1 MQPPSKIEE
10 ALNLPMPSRP
20 LGRTGWNVSRLVLG
34 GVKWDTQLPEAEAVR
49 LLRRAVALGVNA
61 IDTAFIYG
69 KGQSETRLGLALEG
83 LRERVF
89 VSTKVSDRSYD
100 GARRQMDESFRRL
113 RMERVDL
120 MFMHALDDAAD
131 LKSILGRQGVLRAIE
146 EYRAAG
152 RIRWVGASSHWYRDS
167 LWRLMEEYPLDA
179 VLFAGGL
186 FNQAYDYDYLETTL
200 PLARRRGIATMSM
213 KIFGAGRVKH
223 AADVEPY
230 LRYALHTGADALVI
244 GCDSVA
250 QLEQTVAIVKRQPPP
265 LTPDEQ
271 RALYPECRRITQ
283 SWDAGEYNWVSHY
296 VARAAAGAAH

>member
-1 MQPPSKIEE
+1 MQPLPKMED
-10 ALNLPMPSRP
+10 ALTLPMPTGP
-20 LGRTGWNVSRLVLG
+20 LGRTGWNVSRLALG

-49 LLRRAVALGVNA
+49 LLRRAVELGVNA
-61 IDTAFIYG
+61 IDTAFVYG
-69 KGQSETRLGLALEG
+69 KGQSESRLGLALEG
-83 LRERVF
+83 FRERVF

-120 MFMHALDDAAD
+120 MFMHALDNGAD
-131 LKSILGRQGVLRAIE
+131 LASILGRQGVLRAIE

-152 RIRWVGASSHWYRDS
+152 RIRFVGASSHWYRDS

-223 AADVEPY
+223 AAAVEPY
-230 LRYALHTGADALVI
+230 LRYALHTGVDALVI
-244 GCDSVA
+244 GCDSLA

-271 RALYPECRRITQ
+271 RALYPECRRVTQ

-296 VARAAAGAAH
+296 IARAASGAAH